1 MGQGLPTWFPQLRGW
16 VMSRPAILAL
26 DLDGVLVD
34 GMEEYWRS
42 SLAAARG
49 LGAPGTGPPGEIP
62 PAFRSIRPWVH
73 TGWEMVVVAWA
84 LAHGA
89 PAEAFLQDYPAALRQ
104 WQTRSG
110 QSPGALQDALERHRS
125 ACLSRDPRGW
135 LAQHRLYPGVAER
148 LHRCGAEGVEWI
160 VITTKGRDFAAALLK
175 QDGLRPTA
183 VYGREDGPKV
193 RVLLRLLEQR
203 QPVWFVE
210 DRLPTLEQ
218 VAADPQLAGVGC
230 YLAAWGYLRHADR
243 QQLRP
248 PAHWLDHATFCA
260 PFHAWPT

>member
-1 MGQGLPTWFPQLRGW
+1 
-16 VMSRPAILAL
+16 MSCPAILAL

-42 SLAAARG
+42 SLHVARD
-49 LGAPGTGPPGEIP
+49 LGAPWTSPDGEVP
-62 PAFRSIRPWVH
+62 PAFRRIRPWVH

-89 PAEAFLQDYPAALRQ
+89 AEEAFLRDYPGALRQ
-104 WQTRSG
+104 WQGRLG
-110 QSPGALQDALERHRS
+110 QPLAVLQDALERHRS
-125 ACLSRDPRGW
+125 RCLLRDPRGW
-135 LAQHRLYPGVAER
+135 LGQHRFYPGVAER
-148 LHRCGAEGVEWI
+148 LRRCGRGGGEWV
-160 VITTKGRDFAAALLK
+160 VITTKGQEFAAALLE
-175 QDGLRPTA
+175 QGGLQPTA
-183 VYGREDGPKV
+183 VYGREAGPKTL
-193 RVLLRLLEQR
+193 VLRRLLKQR

-210 DRLPTLEQ
+210 DRLPTLEK
-218 VAADPQLAGVGC
+218 VMADHQLGGVGC

-248 PAHWLDHATFCA
+248 PARWLDHATFCA

>member
-1 MGQGLPTWFPQLRGW
+1 
-16 VMSRPAILAL
+16 MSPPAILAL
-26 DLDGVLVD
+26 DLDGVIVD

-42 SLAAARG
+42 SLHVAHG
-49 LGAPGTGPPGEIP
+49 LGAPWVGGANGKVPG
-62 PAFRSIRPWVH
+62 AFQRIRPWVH

-89 PAEAFLQDYPAALRQ
+89 GEEEFLRDYPGALGQ
-104 WQTRSG
+104 WQTRLG
-110 QSPGALQDALERHRS
+110 QSSVALQEALERHRRH
-125 ACLSRDPRGW
+125 CLSRDPQGW

-148 LHRCGAEGVEWI
+148 LRRCRRGGVDW
-160 VITTKGRDFAAALLK
+160 VVVTTKGQKFAAALLE
-175 QDGLRPTA
+175 QDGLQPTA
-183 VYGREDGPKV
+183 VHGREDGPKV
-193 RVLLRLLEQR
+193 HVLRHLLQQR

-210 DRLPTLEQ
+210 DRLPTLEK
-218 VAADPQLAGVGC
+218 VMADQRLKGVCC

-260 PFHAWPT
+260 PFHDWPI

>member
-1 MGQGLPTWFPQLRGW
+1 MGAIAPD
-16 VMSRPAILAL
+16 VVSRPALLAL

-34 GMEEYWRS
+34 GMEEYWSS
-42 SLAAARG
+42 SLDVARG
-49 LGAPGTGPPGEIP
+49 FGAPWPGPHGEVP
-62 PAFRSIRPWVH
+62 PAFRRIRPWVH

-89 PAEAFLQDYPAALRQ
+89 PVEAFLQDYPGALRQ
-104 WQTRSG
+104 WQRRLG
-110 QSPGALQDALERHRS
+110 QSSATLQEALERHRS
-125 ACLSRDPRGW
+125 RCLLSDPRGW

-148 LHRCGAEGVEWI
+148 LRRCGHEGVDWV
-160 VITTKGRDFAAALLK
+160 VITTKGQEFAAALLE
-175 QDGLRPTA
+175 QHGLRPTA
-183 VYGREDGPKV
+183 VHGREDGPKV
-193 RVLLRLLEQR
+193 RVLRRLLGQR

-218 VAADPQLAGVGC
+218 VTADHQLAGVAC

-248 PAHWLDHATFCA
+248 PAHWLDHAAFCA
-260 PFHAWPT
+260 PFHAWPA

>member
-1 MGQGLPTWFPQLRGW
+1 
-16 VMSRPAILAL
+16 MSRPAILAL

-49 LGAPGTGPPGEIP
+49 LGAPWTGPHGEAP
-62 PAFRSIRPWVH
+62 PAFRRIRPWVH

-84 LAHGA
+84 LAQA
-89 PAEAFLQDYPAALRQ
+89 TPAEAFLQDYPGALRQ
-104 WQTRSG
+104 WQARVG
-110 QSPGALQDALERHRS
+110 QSPAALQDALERHRS
-125 ACLSRDPRGW
+125 ACLSRDPQGW
-135 LAQHRLYPGVAER
+135 LAQHRLYPGVGER
-148 LHRCGAEGVEWI
+148 LRRCGAEGVEWV
-160 VITTKGRDFAAALLK
+160 VITTKGRDFAAALLA
-175 QDGLRPTA
+175 QDGLQPTA

-193 RVLLRLLEQR
+193 RVLRRLLEQR

-218 VAADPQLAGVGC
+218 VMADPQLRGVGC

-243 QQLRP
+243 QQLQP
-248 PAHWLDHATFCA
+248 PAHWLDHGTFCA
-260 PFHAWPT
+260 PFHAWPA

>member
-1 MGQGLPTWFPQLRGW
+1 
-16 VMSRPAILAL
+16 MSRPAILAL

-42 SLAAARG
+42 SLHVAQG
-49 LGAPGTGPPGEIP
+49 FGAPWIGPNGGVP
-62 PAFRSIRPWVH
+62 PAFRRIRPWVH

-89 PAEAFLQDYPAALRQ
+89 AAAAFFQDYPGALRQ
-104 WQTRSG
+104 WQTRLG
-110 QSPGALQDALERHRS
+110 QSSAALQDALERHRS
-125 ACLSRDPRGW
+125 HCLLGDPQGW

-148 LHRCGAEGVEWI
+148 LRRCRHEGVDW
-160 VITTKGRDFAAALLK
+160 VVVTTKGQGFAAALLE
-175 QDGLRPTA
+175 QNGLQPTA

-193 RVLLRLLEQR
+193 RVLRHLQQQR
-203 QPVWFVE
+203 QPIWFVE

-218 VAADPQLAGVGC
+218 VMADHLLKGVGC

-260 PFHAWPT
+260 PFHAWPA

>member
-1 MGQGLPTWFPQLRGW
+1 
-16 VMSRPAILAL
+16 MSRPAVLAL

-49 LGAPGTGPPGEIP
+49 LGAPWTGPLGEIP

-89 PAEAFLQDYPAALRQ
+89 PAEAFLQDYPGALRR
-104 WQTRSG
+104 WQTRLG
-110 QSPGALQDALERHRS
+110 QSSVALQDALERHRS
-125 ACLSRDPRGW
+125 ACLARDPRAW

-148 LHRCGAEGVEWI
+148 LRRCRHEGVEW
-160 VITTKGRDFAAALLK
+160 VVVTTKGRDFAAALLE
-175 QDGLRPTA
+175 QDDLQPAA

-193 RVLLRLLEQR
+193 RVLRRLLEQR

-218 VAADPQLAGVGC
+218 VTADPQLGGVGC

-260 PFHAWPT
+260 PFPAWPA

>member
-1 MGQGLPTWFPQLRGW
+1 
-16 VMSRPAILAL
+16 MSRCPAILAL

-49 LGAPGTGPPGEIP
+49 LGAPWTGPHGEAP
-62 PAFRSIRPWVH
+62 PAFRRIRPWVH

-104 WQTRSG
+104 WQTRLG
-110 QSPGALQDALERHRS
+110 QSPAALQDALERHRS
-125 ACLSRDPRGW
+125 ACLSRDPRDW
-135 LAQHRLYPGVAER
+135 LAQQRLYPGVAER
-148 LHRCGAEGVEWI
+148 LRGCGAEGVEWV
-160 VITTKGRDFAAALLK
+160 VITTKGRDFATALLA
-175 QDGLRPTA
+175 QGGLRPRV

-193 RVLLRLLEQR
+193 RVLRHLLERR
-203 QPVWFVE
+203 QPIWFVE

-218 VAADPQLAGVGC
+218 VAADPRLRGVGC
-230 YLAAWGYLRHADR
+230 YLAAWGYLRHGDR
-243 QQLRP
+243 QRLRP
-248 PAHWLDHATFCA
+248 PARWLDHDTFCA
-260 PFHAWPT
+260 PFPAWPA